1 METLEAKIEER
12 RAFLA
17 RVFEEAGPEV
27 DLAKV
32 SSLEGD
38 VEQKAEEIRRLNE
51 ELGELVAQAE
61 RERELRAIR
70 AEVDELG
77 RPVEHPGHVVPAKGQ
92 SIGELFV
99 RSPAFRGWKRG
110 MTSGP
115 VATLDISGAEL
126 KALFQTSAGWPPE
139 TLRSGR
145 LVEEALR
152 PIRVLDILPVGET
165 SQAAVVYMEE
175 TSVTAAAAETAE
187 GAAYP
192 EATLA
197 LTEQSSPVRKIAV
210 WLPVTDEQMED
221 VEGVQSYVEQRLA
234 FFLRQRLDEQVIVG
248 NGTAPNLRGF
258 LNVSGIQTQ
267 AKGADPTPDAIY
279 KAMVKVMVVGRAT
292 PTAIVIH
299 PNDWQEIKLLR
310 SADGIYIWG
319 SPSEAGPDRIWG
331 MPVVQSD
338 AITEGTALVGDF
350 AGHSQLFFRR
360 GVEVQVGYQGADFVQ
375 GRQAVRADLRA
386 ALAVYRPEAFC
397 TVTGI

>member
-12 RAFLA
+12 RALLA
-17 RVFEEAGPEV
+17 KIFDEAGPEV
-27 DLAKV
+27 DLSRV
-32 SSLEGD
+32 SVLDGD
-38 VEQKAEEIRRLNE
+38 VEAKAEQIRRLNDE
-51 ELGELVAQAE
+51 IGQLVEQAE
-61 RERELRAIR
+61 RERELRQIR
-70 AEVDELG
+70 DEVEDLG
-77 RPVEHPGHVVPAKGQ
+77 RPRHPGHPIGAAAK
-92 SIGELFV
+92 SLGELFTASV
-99 RSPAFRGWKRG
+99 AFRGWKRG
-110 MTSGP
+110 ATSGP
-115 VATLDISGAEL
+115 VATLDIGVAEL

-139 TLRSGR
+139 TLRTGR

-152 PIRVLDILPVGET
+152 PIQVLDILPTGET

-175 TSVTAAAAETAE
+175 TSVTTAAAETAE
-187 GAAYP
+187 GATYP

-221 VEGVQSYVEQRLA
+221 VAGVQAYVEQRLG
-234 FFLRQRLDEQVIVG
+234 FFLRQRLDQQVLVG

-258 LNVSGIQTQ
+258 LNTPGIQTQ
-267 AKGADPTPDAIY
+267 AKGADPTPDAIH
-279 KAMVKVMVVGRAT
+279 KAMVKVRVVGRAN
-292 PTAIVIH
+292 PSAVVVH
-299 PNDWQEIKLLR
+299 PNDWQEVKLLR

-331 MPVVQSD
+331 LPVVQSD